1 MKLRSSNEEKRPIR
15 AAFGRQLCAFLRRGG
30 GLGKQPDVVRR
41 LGGFARRIEDRAVIV
56 PQAKPERVPPL
67 LVMPPL
73 VGERLIQPNPAD
85 QMSPVSPV
93 SVMVTLP
100 PLASQFT

>member
-1 MKLRSSNEEKRPIR
+1 
-15 AAFGRQLCAFLRRGG
+15 
-30 GLGKQPDVVRR
+30 
-41 LGGFARRIEDRAVIV
+41 
-56 PQAKPERVPPL
+56 
-67 LVMPPL
+67 
-73 VGERLIQPNPAD
+73 LIQPNPAD